1 MATEL
6 TFDPTPADNPEF
18 SDEELD
24 SLRVGEEAAEQ
35 ERQLLAG
42 KFQDAEE
49 LEKAYIELQQYL
61 GKKNNGEELQGDEE
75 ASEEVEEEEN
85 EEEEE
90 VSPAQSLITDAS
102 TEFFENG
109 GLSEETMKAFNEMSS
124 QQLVEAYMEMQA
136 GTQPQQATPDLTQEE
151 VNYIK
156 NFVGGEES
164 YENIVGW
171 ATESLSEDV
180 INAYDQV
187 VDTGDAGSIQL
198 ALAGLKAMYED
209 ANGYEGRMLSGK
221 APQVVQQAFR
231 SQAEVLQAMQD
242 PRYDN
247 DPAYRQDVF
256 NKLEISD
263 IQY

>member
-35 ERQLLAG
+35 EQQLLAG

-49 LEKAYIELQQYL
+49 LEKAYIELQKHL
-61 GKKNNGEELQGDEE
+61 GKKDNGEELQGDEE
-75 ASEEVEEEEN
+75 APEEEVEQ

-90 VSPAQSLITDAS
+90 VSPAQSLITNAS

-109 GLSEETMKAFNEMSS
+109 GLSEETMQAFNEMSS

-136 GTQPQQATPDLTQEE
+136 GAQPPQATPDLTQEE

-164 YENIVGW
+164 YENIVTW

-198 ALAGLKAMYED
+198 ALAGLKSMYED

-221 APQVVQQAFR
+221 APQQTFQGFR
-231 SQAEVLQAMQD
+231 SQAEVLAAMQD